1 MAHDMTSNYALN
13 QIHAFESN
21 SYNQI
26 RRKKKGGR
34 GGGVSPAFV
43 IRENNQEAFN
53 TSELPSFLIF
63 CCNTTI
69 KKNSRKK

>member
-26 RRKKKGGR
+26 RRKKKGGW
-34 GGGVSPAFV
+34 GGGGLSRF
-43 IRENNQEAFN
+43 RN
-53 TSELPSFLIF
+53 TGE
-63 CCNTTI
+63 
-69 KKNSRKK
+69 